1 MSVKTAFARLLNRHA
16 RRLSRENSWIGKW
29 TCSIVFVLA
38 VIAVAVAAFFVMNP
52 EKKH

>member
-1 MSVKTAFARLLNRHA
+1 MDML
-16 RRLSRENSWIGKW
+16 
-29 TCSIVFVLA
+29 SIVFVLA